1 MQILLTGATGFVG
14 SHILSRLIE
23 DGHSVSVI
31 KRSHSDIKRIE
42 HLLGQ
47 CTLYNIDE
55 ITVGHIFQG
64 QSFDCIIHCATYYGR
79 SDTECL
85 KNIETNLLFPLDL
98 LTVGAARGVRY
109 FINTD
114 SFFTK
119 QINSEK
125 SLDEEH
131 YMHGY
136 TLSKIHFKQWG
147 RMLSK
152 QYGIHFINMQ
162 LEHVYGDGDS
172 NSKFIPYIVKACSSN
187 MASVALSEGTQLRD
201 FIHIS
206 DVAEAYR
213 AVISQLDRID
223 ASYTSY
229 EVGTGR
235 TRSLREFVGLI
246 HNAIKSTTTLSWGEL
261 PMKKGELRESKAD
274 ITRLKELGWKPKI
287 VDDEDIQ
294 NELRGLIN
302 ITQCSHST

>member
-1 MQILLTGATGFVG
+1 M
-14 SHILSRLIE
+14 
-23 DGHSVSVI
+23 
-31 KRSHSDIKRIE
+31 
-42 HLLGQ
+42 
-47 CTLYNIDE
+47 
-55 ITVGHIFQG
+55 
-64 QSFDCIIHCATYYGR
+64 
-79 SDTECL
+79 
-85 KNIETNLLFPLDL
+85 
-98 LTVGAARGVRY
+98 
-109 FINTD
+109 
-114 SFFTK
+114 
-119 QINSEK
+119 
-125 SLDEEH
+125 EEA
-131 YMHGY
+131 
-136 TLSKIHFKQWG
+136 IQWG

-246 HNAIKSTTTLSWGEL
+246 HNAIKSTTALSWGEL